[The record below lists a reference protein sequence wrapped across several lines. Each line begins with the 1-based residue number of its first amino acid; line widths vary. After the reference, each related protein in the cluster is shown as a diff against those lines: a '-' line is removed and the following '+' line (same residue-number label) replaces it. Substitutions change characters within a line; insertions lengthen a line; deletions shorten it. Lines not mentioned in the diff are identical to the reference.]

1 MTLFD
6 VEIVTISDDL
16 HYWPAILNFYPL
28 LKILNFAKYDGRALF
43 CYLYW
48 PLIKCLEIHLS
59 AAVLLYSCN
68 LIKKKCSVSPC
79 HLLAFKRFNRS
90 KKKYMGK
97 SLVFKDPVL
106 IFHEKKT
113 QSSVSGL
120 FRQVSKANSSQ
131 SLVWR
136 FCLPLFNHDNTL
148 SQTLQISV
156 PLLYG
161 PSFPYDFV
169 FIQGCLICMG
179 LKWSFNSDL
188 RNYVSQI
195 INAFVQPRK
204 LVVYINAQGNLR
216 YNACD
221 QAHRHEYIHKRTK
234 TLIRLER
241 PWTSSRFFI
250 CHFQFQKLISQPG
263 DISWIVDQQCA

>member
-1 MTLFD
+1 M
-6 VEIVTISDDL
+6 
-16 HYWPAILNFYPL
+16 
-28 LKILNFAKYDGRALF
+28 
-43 CYLYW
+43 
-48 PLIKCLEIHLS
+48 
-59 AAVLLYSCN
+59 
-68 LIKKKCSVSPC
+68 
-79 HLLAFKRFNRS
+79 
-90 KKKYMGK
+90 
-97 SLVFKDPVL
+97 
-106 IFHEKKT
+106 
-113 QSSVSGL
+113 SGL

-136 FCLPLFNHDNTL
+136 FCLPLFKHDNTL

-156 PLLYG
+156 PLLCG

>member
-1 MTLFD
+1 MYSRGNIETYSCCHWFFEWLGD
-6 VEIVTISDDL
+6 VIWCGKIVTISDDL

-28 LKILNFAKYDGRALF
+28 LKILNFAKYDGTALF

-48 PLIKCLEIHLS
+48 PLTKFLEIHLS

-90 KKKYMGK
+90 EKKYMGK
-97 SLVFKDPVL
+97 LPRLYFLKIPW
-106 IFHEKKT
+106 KQT
-113 QSSVSGL
+113 QSSVSRL

-136 FCLPLFNHDNTL
+136 FCSPLFNHDNTL
-148 SQTLQISV
+148 SQTLQISG

-179 LKWSFNSDL
+179 LKWSFNNDL
-188 RNYVSQI
+188 LN
-195 INAFVQPRK
+195 
-204 LVVYINAQGNLR
+204 
-216 YNACD
+216 
-221 QAHRHEYIHKRTK
+221 
-234 TLIRLER
+234 
-241 PWTSSRFFI
+241 
-250 CHFQFQKLISQPG
+250 
-263 DISWIVDQQCA
+263 